1 MELTER
7 ERRILA
13 DLEHQLSAGTPGAK
27 GRPREVAPIRRSLRP
42 QWTIAPAAVLG
53 SLLLLAG
60 IGLGVTGS
68 VLLGTFLV
76 VWWLSP
82 LLWRVLRR
90 AGRAIL
96 ESFEDA
102 PPGATP

>member
-13 DLEHQLSAGTPGAK
+13 ELEHQFATGTPGTQESAGK
-27 GRPREVAPIRRSLRP
+27 VASIQRRRRP
-42 QWTIAPAAVLG
+42 QWMVGAAAILG
-53 SLLLLAG
+53 TLLVVTG
-60 IGLGVTGS
+60 IGLGVASS

-82 LLWRVLRR
+82 VPWTLLRR
-90 AGRAIL
+90 VGGRIR

-102 PPGATP
+102 PPSATP